1 MYLFQHDK
9 TFYYAWELLSKVIL
23 FSLSR
28 SESSSNLSSMYLW
41 TLNFDIFLLFCG
53 SKYRWLSFNFSWC
66 ESLLF
71 VTSST
76 RQDQRFVFSVF
87 CVFWKLLYVLWIW
100 MTSSKNEC
108 KSRLSHVFTL
118 KVLDFKIMSLFFSR
132 MLRKTGLPKRARIF
146 LSARRMWRI
155 WTMLWWKWRT
165 GLHFQRQ
172 TTIPT
177 GIDLVNIICITII
190 ISSPLYTILD
200 QAKLYLQMYWWTV
213 LEQPKSILR
222 WNSKLSWWKWWIS
235 MLGLQIRNS
244 FQFEMWWQT
253 RLFWWVWRTFLSY
266 DR

>member
-1 MYLFQHDK
+1 MYSVSAMLGSSFQKLFFSHFHVQFVVNVFVNLELWYFFCYFVGQNTDDYLFTFHGVKVYFLSLRRLDK
-9 TFYYAWELLSKVIL
+9 INVLYFRYFAYFGNSYI
-23 FSLSR
+23 
-28 SESSSNLSSMYLW
+28 
-41 TLNFDIFLLFCG
+41 
-53 SKYRWLSFNFSWC
+53 
-66 ESLLF
+66 
-71 VTSST
+71 
-76 RQDQRFVFSVF
+76 
-87 CVFWKLLYVLWIW
+87 YVLWIW

-190 ISSPLYTILD
+190 ISSIYCFRPSQIVP
-200 QAKLYLQMYWWTV
+200 ANV
-213 LEQPKSILR
+213 LMDNAWATGI
-222 WNSKLSWWKWWIS
+222 NSAMEFPIVVMEVMNFDAWIADT
-235 MLGLQIRNS
+235 
-244 FQFEMWWQT
+244 E
-253 RLFWWVWRTFLSY
+253 FLSIW
-266 DR
+266 DVMANQIVLMSLTNFFVLL